1 MHITRLYHSPLKSQ
15 YQIYMQIKQA
25 SQVILIWV
33 DHGPN
38 FENSTLNLLFLSL
51 FNSLLLI

>member
-15 YQIYMQIKQA
+15 DQMNMQIKKA

-33 DHGPN
+33 VHGPN

-51 FNSLLLI
+51 FNSPLLI